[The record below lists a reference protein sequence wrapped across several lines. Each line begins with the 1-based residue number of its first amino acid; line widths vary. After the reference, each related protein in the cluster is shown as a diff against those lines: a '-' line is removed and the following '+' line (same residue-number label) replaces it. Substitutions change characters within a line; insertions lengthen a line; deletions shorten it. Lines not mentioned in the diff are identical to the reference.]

1 MAILTEN
8 SILETQPDGTQTLVS
23 ANTGTWAD
31 FSSWDAWR
39 SWASAPATLNHLTP
53 IVDFGTSQT
62 YTISAE
68 ATITGT
74 ATYYVYTSDTGAF
87 AGEQTETTIAPGATD
102 TPAFTSRYAMIG
114 ISVAESQSGIPSI
127 SAFNFVASTEA
138 IRVELN
144 DIVSSGLT
152 GTVSSRTLSLPA
164 TVSAVLNMNLT
175 TQSAEGYVD
184 TDYVVTDYF
193 EAGEAAIPLIVDKS
207 RTGPAVRFINTSGT
221 SIDTTFDAALVVLPQ
236 QYRNNDNLKV
246 RYG

>member
-8 SILETQPDGTQTLVS
+8 SILETQPDGTQKLVS
-23 ANTGTWAD
+23 ANSGTWAD
-31 FSSWDAWR
+31 FSSWEAWR
-39 SWASAPATLNHLTP
+39 SWASDPATLNHLTP
-53 IVDFGTSQT
+53 IVDFGSTQT
-62 YTISAE
+62 YTITSE
-68 ATITGT
+68 ASIVGT

-102 TPAFTSRYAMIG
+102 TAAFTSRYAMIG
-114 ISVAESQSGIPSI
+114 ISVAQSQAGNPSI

-144 DIVSSGLT
+144 DIVSSSLS
-152 GTVSSRTLSLPA
+152 GTVSSRTLQIPN

-175 TQSAEGYVD
+175 TQSAEGYID
-184 TDYVVTDYF
+184 ADYIDADYF

-207 RTGPAVRFINTSGT
+207 RTGPNVRFINTSGT

-236 QYRNNDNLKV
+236 QYRNNDNLRV